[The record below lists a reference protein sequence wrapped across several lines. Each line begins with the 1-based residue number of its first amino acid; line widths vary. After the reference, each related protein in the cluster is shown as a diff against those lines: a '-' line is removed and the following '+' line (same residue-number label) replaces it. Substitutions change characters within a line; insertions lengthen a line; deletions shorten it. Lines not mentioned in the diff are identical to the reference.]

1 MEKAYMK
8 NKRDK
13 QEALQKLRDLQDRIN
28 SMDRQM
34 KETIMEYE
42 ERVKEEQ

>member
-1 MEKAYMK
+1 MK